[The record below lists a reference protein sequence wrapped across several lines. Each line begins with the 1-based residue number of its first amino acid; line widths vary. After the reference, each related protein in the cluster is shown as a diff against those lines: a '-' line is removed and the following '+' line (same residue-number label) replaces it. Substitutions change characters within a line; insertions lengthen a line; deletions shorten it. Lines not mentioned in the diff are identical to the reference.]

1 MGMRETKGAAEA
13 LPGVAVGK
21 RRLRRPSG
29 QPPPL
34 PRPSNWDVLVAVA
47 VVVGVIGLLLGR
59 VMYGEPYG
67 TPLGVDVSIL
77 RWAEGLRTTALV
89 DVAKVFNALATT
101 GALLLVR
108 WLAVIVL
115 ALYKRFRHLVVA
127 LLTWAAADL
136 FFLTVHVQLFAP
148 NQLTPPIPVIQGP
161 MVNGQ
166 LTYYFP
172 GAAIVGLSVTL
183 FTILYAM
190 VPARLRVRASAVV
203 IVLLALVSA
212 SRILLASA
220 YPSALLYGAILGA
233 VIVEL
238 VFSWLAPHESFPVS
252 YARGGN
258 AAHLDLAGPRGE
270 AVKTA
275 MREQLA
281 IEVTEVKA
289 FGDEG
294 SGGSTPLLMT
304 TDDGTRIFGKI
315 LATSHAR
322 SDRWYRIMRTILYGQ
337 LEDET
342 PFGTVRRL
350 IGYEDYALRLLDDDG
365 IRIAKSYG
373 IVELTPNRE
382 YLLPTEF
389 FEGSQTLGHAEVN
402 DEIIDQSMAL
412 IRTLWDQG
420 LAHRDIKPAN
430 LLVVDGRL
438 QLIDVSGLE
447 VRPSAWRQAVDLAN
461 MMLVMA
467 LRTDSQRV
475 YDVALRYFS
484 PDEVGE
490 AFACAVGLAIPTELQ
505 RHLKEDPRDLIAE
518 FKALAPAYPK
528 VSIQRWSA
536 QRIALTAAA
545 LAGVIVVIAS
555 SVAVIRVGHRLTS
568 LTGDRLVTYP
578 PSRDR
583 RRRPR
588 VQGPRG
594 PDASLPARPALRA

>member
-1 MGMRETKGAAEA
+1 MGMKGTGGAATS

-34 PRPSNWDVLVAVA
+34 PHPANWRRLMWLSAIVA
-47 VVVGVIGLLLGR
+47 VIGLLLAW
-59 VMYGEPYG
+59 VMAAQDGA
-67 TPLGVDVSIL
+67 PLGVDVSIL
-77 RWAEGLRTTALV
+77 RWAEGLRTTTLV
-89 DVAKVFNALATT
+89 DVAKVFNVLATT
-101 GALLLVR
+101 PALLLVR
-108 WLAVIVL
+108 WTAVIVL
-115 ALYKRFRHLVVA
+115 ALYKRFRHVAVA

-136 FFLTVHVQLFAP
+136 IFLTIKVTLTAP
-148 NQLTPPIPVIQGP
+148 NNLVPPISVIEGP
-161 MVNGQ
+161 KA
-166 LTYYFP
+166 YYFP
-172 GAAIVGLSVTL
+172 GPGIVGLSVTL

-190 VPARLRVRASAVV
+190 VPARRRVRASAAVV
-203 IVLLALVSA
+203 VLLLLVSA

-220 YPSALLYGAILGA
+220 YPSALLYGAILGG

-258 AAHLDLAGPRGE
+258 AAHLDLAGARGE

-281 IEVTEVKA
+281 IEVVEVKA

-304 TDDGTRIFGKI
+304 TEDGTRIFGKI

-342 PFGTVRRL
+342 PFGSVRRL
-350 IGYEDYALRLLDDDG
+350 IDYEDYALRLLDDDG
-365 IRIAKSYG
+365 VRVAKSYG
-373 IVELTPNRE
+373 VVELTPNRE

-389 FEGSQTLGHAEVN
+389 FEGSETLGHAEVN
-402 DEIIDQSMAL
+402 DEIIDQAMAL

-420 LAHRDIKPAN
+420 LAHRDVKPAN

-447 VRPSAWRQAVDLAN
+447 VRPSPWRQAVDLAN

-467 LRTDSQRV
+467 LRTDSERV
-475 YDVALRYFS
+475 YDAALRYFS

-518 FKALAPAYPK
+518 FKALAPTYPK

-545 LAGVIVVIAS
+545 LAGVIVVIVS
-555 SVAVIRVGHRLTS
+555 SVAVIRSGIS
-568 LTGDRLVTYP
+568 
-578 PSRDR
+578 
-583 RRRPR
+583 
-588 VQGPRG
+588 
-594 PDASLPARPALRA
+594 

>member
-1 MGMRETKGAAEA
+1 MGMKGTGGAAMS

-34 PRPSNWDVLVAVA
+34 PHPANWRRLMWLSAIVA
-47 VVVGVIGLLLGR
+47 VIGLLLAW
-59 VMYGEPYG
+59 VMAAQDGA
-67 TPLGVDVSIL
+67 PLGVDVSIL
-77 RWAEGLRTTALV
+77 RWAEGLRTTTLV
-89 DVAKVFNALATT
+89 DVAKVFNVLATT
-101 GALLLVR
+101 PALLLVR
-108 WLAVIVL
+108 WTAVIVL
-115 ALYKRFRHLVVA
+115 ALYKRFRHVAVA

-136 FFLTVHVQLFAP
+136 IFLTIKVTLTAP
-148 NQLTPPIPVIQGP
+148 NNLVPPISVIEGP
-161 MVNGQ
+161 KA
-166 LTYYFP
+166 YYFP
-172 GAAIVGLSVTL
+172 GPGIVGLSVTL

-190 VPARLRVRASAVV
+190 VPARRRVRASAAVV
-203 IVLLALVSA
+203 VLLLLVSA

-220 YPSALLYGAILGA
+220 YPSALLYGAILGG

-258 AAHLDLAGPRGE
+258 AAHLDLAGARGE

-281 IEVTEVKA
+281 IEVVEVKA

-304 TDDGTRIFGKI
+304 TEDGTRIFGKI

-342 PFGTVRRL
+342 PFGSVRRL
-350 IGYEDYALRLLDDDG
+350 IDYEDYALRLLDDDG
-365 IRIAKSYG
+365 VRVAKSYG
-373 IVELTPNRE
+373 VVELTPNRE

-389 FEGSQTLGHAEVN
+389 FEGSETLGHAEVN
-402 DEIIDQSMAL
+402 DEIIDQAMAL

-420 LAHRDIKPAN
+420 LAHRDVKPAN

-447 VRPSAWRQAVDLAN
+447 VRPSPWRQAVDLAN

-467 LRTDSQRV
+467 LRTDSERV
-475 YDVALRYFS
+475 YDAALRYFS

-518 FKALAPAYPK
+518 FKALAPTYPK

-545 LAGVIVVIAS
+545 LAGVIVVIVS
-555 SVAVIRVGHRLTS
+555 SVAVIRSGIS
-568 LTGDRLVTYP
+568 
-578 PSRDR
+578 
-583 RRRPR
+583 
-588 VQGPRG
+588 
-594 PDASLPARPALRA
+594 

>member
-1 MGMRETKGAAEA
+1 MPLACPEGRIVWEGAQHMGMRETKGAAEA

-59 VMYGEPYG
+59 VMYGKPYG

-89 DVAKVFNALATT
+89 DVAKVFNALETT

-136 FFLTVHVQLFAP
+136 LFLTVHVQLLPP

-190 VPARLRVRASAVV
+190 VPARHRVRASAVV
-203 IVLLALVSA
+203 ILLLALVSA

-233 VIVEL
+233 VVVEL

-258 AAHLDLAGPRGE
+258 AAHLDLAGARGE

-365 IRIAKSYG
+365 VRIAKSYG

-389 FEGSQTLGHAEVN
+389 FEGSQTLGHAEVT
-402 DEIIDQSMAL
+402 DEIIDQSMAM

-475 YDVALRYFS
+475 YDAALRYFS
-484 PDEVGE
+484 PEEVGE

-545 LAGVIVVIAS
+545 LAGVIVVIYS
-555 SVAVIRVGHRLTS
+555 SVAVIRSGI
-568 LTGDRLVTYP
+568 
-578 PSRDR
+578 
-583 RRRPR
+583 
-588 VQGPRG
+588 
-594 PDASLPARPALRA
+594 A